1 MGNILLL
8 YWCVVISVSDQ
19 QWKVSKAMKNTL
31 KVEEE
36 VLVQRNKLISEA
48 EAREEKELKIKNMKT
63 KSFQDLRNILY
74 PKYEAEHKESPT
86 RTTPLQLSGKDCTRH
101 DPLWVRKCNFTDHK
115 HSLLFKIFVATLGL
129 EERPEGRP
137 LCGYIV

>member
-1 MGNILLL
+1 
-8 YWCVVISVSDQ
+8 
-19 QWKVSKAMKNTL
+19 MKNTL

-74 PKYEAEHKESPT
+74 PKYEAEQRESLT
-86 RTTPLQLSGKDCTRH
+86 RHPPLQLSRKECTSH
-101 DPLWVRKCNFTDHK
+101 EPLWVGK
-115 HSLLFKIFVATLGL
+115 
-129 EERPEGRP
+129 
-137 LCGYIV
+137 